1 MILKGIENGSEAIM
15 KKNMKTLL
23 AASTLLAGM
32 AATTFATVGT
42 VNAADGDPVLG
53 TDGNGS
59 VEVSGAATSDVPA
72 TGKSKVGIGFSG
84 GDLTLDYV
92 PNLDFG
98 MHKALTGDTY
108 NLAQKA
114 ADPSDGDNTSGGVVG
129 RNLIVTDARGKAA
142 ATGWT
147 VQAQL
152 GAFTNDG
159 TGSTN
164 LLTNATVTIN
174 KTNPIKA
181 GTLYIRP
188 DLTDKPDGFLYGR
201 NSGDDAG
208 PVANTGNITLDA
220 SGAAADVMT
229 ATIGNGLL
237 TWGMDFQETTS
248 AEIYVPIA
256 SQDVQTYIA
265 PMTWTLGT
273 NPIS

>member
-1 MILKGIENGSEAIM
+1 M

-53 TDGNGS
+53 TGGNGS

-72 TGKSKVGIGFSG
+72 TGESKVGIGFSG

-98 MHKALTGDTY
+98 MHKALTDDTY

-114 ADPSDGDNTSGGVVG
+114 ADPSEGDDKDGGVVG
-129 RNLIVTDARGKAA
+129 RNLIVTDARGRSA

-159 TGSTN
+159 TSGTN

-174 KTNPIKA
+174 SSNPIAA

-188 DLTDKPDGFLYGR
+188 DLTDKPDGFAYGR
-201 NSGDDAG
+201 NPNGDVGPTVNAEGIKLDAG
-208 PVANTGNITLDA
+208 
-220 SGAAADVMT
+220 GAAVDVMT
-229 ATIGNGLL
+229 AEKAKGLL

-273 NPIS
+273 SAIE